1 MNRFQKIACNLARYT
16 LVNKK
21 AFLDETFN
29 SIRNSYYNIN
39 MKSKRDIKDAI
50 DFKNF
55 IKDRY

>member
-1 MNRFQKIACNLARYT
+1 MNRFQKIACNLARYKLT
-16 LVNKK
+16 NKK
-21 AFLDETFN
+21 EFPDETFN

-50 DFKNF
+50 DFKKF